1 MRGLLRGRW
10 NLWTWRNWKR
20 EDELRIFACER
31 GTSARFH
38 TRSVCTC
45 EARLHLFTGTGCV
58 FCVLCSNDRSGAG
71 GRLAAAEG
79 TDMVKN
85 AKQKKAKRGAKKVT
99 AKTKLSA
106 KKKAPKQKAARRRPA
121 RQTQV
126 VVGSQ
131 SVETVQLKRRAR
143 AAAAGESGGDFGGVS
158 VVEGADSESPDE
170 LLEEGQTV
178 EAGIVSGVEHAPD
191 PDQGEVR
198 THEVTQD
205 DVPEEYDDKDRP

>member
-1 MRGLLRGRW
+1 CTSLLARAAS
-10 NLWTWRNWKR
+10 
-20 EDELRIFACER
+20 FASCVR
-31 GTSARFH
+31 M
-38 TRSVCTC
+38 
-45 EARLHLFTGTGCV
+45 TGA
-58 FCVLCSNDRSGAG
+58 GAG

-106 KKKAPKQKAARRRPA
+106 KKKAPKQKAARKPAARRRPA

-143 AAAAGESGGDFGGVS
+143 GGRAGERRGDWGGVCGCGGR
-158 VVEGADSESPDE
+158 VSE
-170 LLEEGQTV
+170 
-178 EAGIVSGVEHAPD
+178 
-191 PDQGEVR
+191 
-198 THEVTQD
+198 
-205 DVPEEYDDKDRP
+205 

>member
-1 MRGLLRGRW
+1 M
-10 NLWTWRNWKR
+10 
-20 EDELRIFACER
+20 
-31 GTSARFH
+31 
-38 TRSVCTC
+38 
-45 EARLHLFTGTGCV
+45 TGA
-58 FCVLCSNDRSGAG
+58 GAG

-106 KKKAPKQKAARRRPA
+106 KKKAPKQKAARKPAARRRPA

-143 AAAAGESGGDFGGVS
+143 AAAAGESGGGFLAVFRRLRAS
-158 VVEGADSESPDE
+158 IRNPGA
-170 LLEEGQTV
+170 LLEEGQTF
-178 EAGIVSGVEHAPD
+178 EAGIVSGVEN
-191 PDQGEVR
+191 
-198 THEVTQD
+198 
-205 DVPEEYDDKDRP
+205 